1 MEETSDHEHSH
12 APKGEMAK
20 CYVVATTR
28 QVLHRD
34 DSGLATCESSECA
47 KRNKM
52 KDENT
57 WNTICP
63 VCGSPIRPE
72 MLLVELATGSEG
84 HQHQDQTQRG
94 IRLCSKE
101 CAETAERSPQKY
113 QAAAAS
119 NSVAGE

>member
-1 MEETSDHEHSH
+1 
-12 APKGEMAK
+12 
-20 CYVVATTR
+20 
-28 QVLHRD
+28 
-34 DSGLATCESSECA
+34 
-47 KRNKM
+47 M

-72 MLLVELATGSEG
+72 MALVELAPVSEG
-84 HQHQDQTQRG
+84 HQHPNQAQQS

-113 QAAAAS
+113 RAAAAL
-119 NSVAGE
+119 NSVAAGGGDGS

>member
-1 MEETSDHEHSH
+1 
-12 APKGEMAK
+12 
-20 CYVVATTR
+20 
-28 QVLHRD
+28 
-34 DSGLATCESSECA
+34 
-47 KRNKM
+47 M

-72 MLLVELATGSEG
+72 LALVELAAVSEG
-84 HQHQDQTQRG
+84 HQHQDHVHRR
-94 IRLCSKE
+94 IRLCSKK

-119 NSVAGE
+119 NSVAAGGDAGS

>member
-1 MEETSDHEHSH
+1 
-12 APKGEMAK
+12 
-20 CYVVATTR
+20 
-28 QVLHRD
+28 
-34 DSGLATCESSECA
+34 
-47 KRNKM
+47 M
-52 KDENT
+52 KEENT

-72 MLLVELATGSEG
+72 MALVELAPVSEG
-84 HQHQDQTQRG
+84 HQHQDHAQRG

-119 NSVAGE
+119 NSGARGGDAGP

>member
-1 MEETSDHEHSH
+1 
-12 APKGEMAK
+12 
-20 CYVVATTR
+20 
-28 QVLHRD
+28 
-34 DSGLATCESSECA
+34 
-47 KRNKM
+47 M

-72 MLLVELATGSEG
+72 LPLVELAPVSEG
-84 HQHQDQTQRG
+84 HQHQDHAHRG

-113 QAAAAS
+113 RAAAAS
-119 NSVAGE
+119 NSVAAGGGDGS